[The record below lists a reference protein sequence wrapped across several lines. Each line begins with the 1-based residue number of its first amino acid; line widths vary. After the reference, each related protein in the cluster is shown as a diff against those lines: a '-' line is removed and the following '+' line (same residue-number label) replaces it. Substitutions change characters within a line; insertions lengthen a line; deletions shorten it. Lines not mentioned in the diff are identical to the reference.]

1 MTRAARP
8 STRCPYVELEL
19 EGSTADGVE
28 ALGEA
33 FERHGAL
40 LARNAPVDVGWFRTV
55 TDALG
60 HSFIRHPSDNRP
72 QVGQVE
78 TIQHVDFG
86 TRAIPLHAE
95 RSQTLLRP
103 TVCWFYCVQP
113 PKVGGETQVC
123 DGAAV
128 VESLRADLRA
138 ELENRSLRYRK
149 VIGIDRIQALLGGV
163 SVEQALEAIA
173 RPPLADTFTL
183 TGDVEVAQDSI
194 MPLFD
199 DSSGT
204 PAFAN
209 YLLYARRV
217 NDDRSYPT
225 FEDFEPIPDEI
236 CDELG
241 EVADSLA
248 AHVEWRAGDLLILD
262 NRRFMHGRSEVVDPT
277 QRVIYSR
284 FGHRRSEAPL
294 ATASTPVAMP
304 SKSLPKQ

>member
-1 MTRAARP
+1 MTKAARP
-8 STRCPYVELEL
+8 STRDPYVELEL
-19 EGSTADGVE
+19 GESAANAVE
-28 ALGEA
+28 AIGEV
-33 FERHGAL
+33 FERDGAVL
-40 LARNAPVDVGWFRTV
+40 VRECPVDVTWFRDV

-60 HSFIRHPSDNRP
+60 HSYIRHPSENRP
-72 QVGQVE
+72 QVGSVE

-113 PKVGGETQVC
+113 PPVGGETHVC

-128 VESLRADLRA
+128 VESLRGDLRA
-138 ELENRSLRYRK
+138 ELESRSLRYRK

-163 SVEQALEAIA
+163 SVEEAHEAIA
-173 RPPLADTFTL
+173 RPPLSNTFTL
-183 TGDVEVAQDSI
+183 TADGEVAQDSI

-225 FEDFEPIPDEI
+225 FENLEPIPDEI

-241 EVADSLA
+241 DVADSLA
-248 AHVEWRAGDLLILD
+248 AAVEWRAGDLLILD
-262 NRRFMHGRSEVVDPT
+262 NRRFMHGRAEVVDPA
-277 QRVIYSR
+277 QREIYSR
-284 FGHRRSEAPL
+284 FGHRRSEPPL
-294 ATASTPVAMP
+294 ATTSAPAATR